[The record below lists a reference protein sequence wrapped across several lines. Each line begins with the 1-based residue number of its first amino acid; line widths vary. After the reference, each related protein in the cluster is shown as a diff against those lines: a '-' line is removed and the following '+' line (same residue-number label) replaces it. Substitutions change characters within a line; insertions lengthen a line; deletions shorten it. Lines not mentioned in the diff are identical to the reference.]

1 MNRSFAFVLLFLCSI
16 VLGSVSYHFE
26 ESNLV
31 ISLPEEE
38 CDSIKITL
46 LNTTFVVSDN
56 EVKVPWE
63 KDLNIVIN
71 VTPVLNGKEKE
82 TVQLEVNASRDLP
95 PKISLK
101 IPKVLSLRKLQ
112 IPLQIVDDWDSFE
125 DLEFEIQLDGSELP
139 LKGRFIELDGFLM
152 REGNHTLRVSCT
164 DSSSNTVQE
173 TYLFTLS
180 SAVPKAPALSA
191 TDFKVLTTNDHRVYY
206 FSEGKLLVSTIRGSN
221 LPTRS
226 VMLISDVNE
235 AGNEGP
241 VSLVYREP
249 DYLPTDVRSHII
261 SLESCVLSA
270 SAQTVVGKVVLPVDS
285 FVVIKRGTRVNVP
298 ENCSVIVRGT
308 LVVEPGARVQ
318 GNGQIVV
325 SDGGALVVKGATLD
339 VSVITNGTCV
349 LWLENQNLHAGQITI
364 SKALAV
370 GLKNVS
376 VDCLGVESV
385 DRMWITNC
393 QIGSLSVNDICQ
405 FMITD
410 SQLSS
415 LNISQFSRGR
425 IVNSVIYSKELAL
438 KVGKMSY
445 LELVDC
451 WLSGGTCLQ
460 IHDFSFLKIRRSQ
473 LNGDIGI
480 LAKNYS
486 VIKSFAAVISA
497 ETAISLE
504 DSKAVLLS
512 SPVMGDVIKLGVSEV
527 SM

>member
-1 MNRSFAFVLLFLCSI
+1 MNRSLAFVLLFLCSI

-31 ISLPEEE
+31 ISFPEKE

-46 LNTTFVVSDN
+46 LNTTFVVNDN
-56 EVKVPWE
+56 EVRIPWE
-63 KDLNIVIN
+63 KDLNVVID
-71 VTPVLNGKEKE
+71 VTPVLNGKEEE
-82 TVQLEVNASRDLP
+82 TVRLEVNASRDLP
-95 PKISLK
+95 PKISFK
-101 IPKVLSLRKLQ
+101 MPKFISLEKLQ

-125 DLEFEIQLDGSELP
+125 DLKFEIQLDGSELP
-139 LKGRFIELDGFLM
+139 LKERFIELDGFLM
-152 REGNHTLRVSCT
+152 LEGSHTLKVSCT
-164 DSSSNTVQE
+164 DSASNTVQE

-180 SAVPKAPALSA
+180 SALPQAPTLNV

-206 FSEGKLLVSTIRGSN
+206 FSDGKLLVSTIRGSN
-221 LPTRS
+221 LPMRD
-226 VMLISDVNE
+226 VMLVSDVNE

-241 VSLVYREP
+241 VSLVCREP
-249 DYLPTDVRSHII
+249 DYLPTDARSHII

-270 SAQTVVGKVVLPVDS
+270 SAQTVVGKVVLPVGS
-285 FVVIKRGTRVNVP
+285 FVAIKKGTRVIIP
-298 ENCSVIVRGT
+298 GNCSVIVRGT
-308 LVVEPGARVQ
+308 LVVEPGAYVQ
-318 GNGQIVV
+318 GNGEIVV
-325 SDGGALVVKGATLD
+325 SDGGVLVVKGAVLD
-339 VSVITNGTCV
+339 VNVTANGTCI
-349 LWLENQNLHAGQITI
+349 LWLENQSLHAEQITV

-376 VDCLGVESV
+376 VPSLGVKSV
-385 DRMWITNC
+385 DHVWITNC
-393 QIGSLSVNDICQ
+393 QIGSLSINDTRR

-410 SQLSS
+410 SQLSL

-438 KVGKMSY
+438 KVEKMSY

-504 DSKAVLLS
+504 NSKAVLLS
-512 SPVMGDVIKLGVSEV
+512 SPITGDVIKLGVSEV